1 MKKVKIIV
9 LTSILSISMTSS
21 VFASWW
27 NPTTWKVFTRKS
39 NPAVQNV
46 SVATTSENLLLSCNG
61 SKYNKC
67 LDGQIFTCPSSGEDA
82 YCETKKVEEI
92 KTPKTKQA
100 IIVSPAT
107 NKILKTETAPKL
119 KVETSVAPAQEK
131 NNLNS
136 NNNLGTSSV
145 AVDKDSIYDINN
157 IMDKDGNAIVITQ
170 VPNYKISKIVTATR
184 GGVKGLFYK
193 DKNTFFSEKELDDQ
207 VKASQDASDKEFSR
221 GIYTKPSTDV
231 FVSSSDQAK
240 QAAKNK
246 QDKLDEINLKIAN
259 LNAKYAQDIKNI
271 NSRGAGMGITEG
283 GVAPQIEGLNRTYK
297 EDYNLLQAQW
307 QQIKYGN

>member
-1 MKKVKIIV
+1 MKIVKIIV
-9 LTSILSISMTSS
+9 LASVLSISLTSS

-27 NPTTWKVFTRKS
+27 NPTTWRVFSKEKKIIV
-39 NPAVQNV
+39 PQKEV
-46 SVATTSENLLLSCNG
+46 SEVAASTESTLLVCNG
-61 SKYNKC
+61 SKYSKC
-67 LDGQIFTCPSSGEDA
+67 LENQKFICPDSGEDA

-92 KTPKTKQA
+92 KTPKTKQVV
-100 IIVSPAT
+100 IVSPAT
-107 NKILKTETAPKL
+107 NKIIKIETASKS
-119 KVETSVAPAQEK
+119 KVETSVASTQAK

-136 NNNLGTSSV
+136 NNNSGTSSTV
-145 AVDKDSIYDINN
+145 VDKDSIYDINN

-221 GIYTKPSTDV
+221 GIYAKPSTDV
-231 FVSSSDQAK
+231 FISPSDQAK

-246 QDKLDEINLKIAN
+246 QDKLDEVNLQIAN
-259 LNAKYAQDIKNI
+259 LNAKYAENVKNVECLVTSDCI
-271 NSRGAGMGITEG
+271 NKKNSLQSRYI
-283 GVAPQIEGLNRTYK
+283 
-297 EDYNLLQAQW
+297 EDYNLLQAKF